1 MARSEARLLFGVMEG
16 LHGLATE
23 SKVLYIALLVEPTLN
38 QAGIG
43 ALRETRWA
51 KETELP
57 LDVTRE
63 ALRELDDKRYVLVDD
78 DTEEVF
84 VRTLIRNDGVADR
97 PNVLWAACRAAEMV
111 RSPRL
116 RRALAQELRKLPPQ
130 PPDKTT
136 KSGGVYVHP
145 DPHTVADKID
155 PGPPS
160 GPEVEPF
167 ANPSRT
173 VPANPSGTLR
183 EPLGNPPR
191 GEPFGNHWRTPG
203 GGGGGGGEGSP
214 PVATHVEIKTAAASR
229 ARARDDAHDETP
241 TTSPPPSPD
250 RTRELIETAGRAV
263 HATIP
268 TAMPT
273 SVRRQLIAV
282 GSDLLAEGT
291 PPDVLT
297 AGLVKWREHPH
308 AGPRLL
314 PHLVADV
321 IRERAGPGP
330 ARRKPTTDQRVEDI
344 LALKTELCGTDS
356 RPPRDLFALP
366 GGAA

>member
-1 MARSEARLLFGVMEG
+1 MEG
-16 LHGLATE
+16 LQGLATE

-38 QAGIG
+38 QAGVG

-51 KETELP
+51 KETELL

-63 ALRELDDKRYVLVDD
+63 ALRELDDKRYVLVDY
-78 DTEEVF
+78 DTEEVL

-116 RRALAQELRKLPPQ
+116 RHTLAQELRKLPPK

-145 DPHTVADKID
+145 DPHAVADKID

-160 GPEVEPF
+160 DPEVEPF
-167 ANPSRT
+167 ENPFRT
-173 VPANPSGTLR
+173 LPANPSGTI
-183 EPLGNPPR
+183 PGPIGNPAG
-191 GEPFGNHWRTPG
+191 GEPFGNHSRTPG
-203 GGGGGGGEGSP
+203 GGGGGGGEGST
-214 PVATHVEIKTAAASR
+214 PVATHVEITTAAASR
-229 ARARDDAHDETP
+229 ARARDETP
-241 TTSPPPSPD
+241 ATSPPPSPD
-250 RTRELIETAGRAV
+250 RAHELIETAGRAV

-268 TAMPT
+268 TAVPT
-273 SVRRQLIAV
+273 SVRRQLIAA

-291 PPDVLT
+291 PPDVLA

-314 PHLVADV
+314 PHLIADV

-330 ARRKPTTDQRVEDI
+330 ARRKPTTDQRVEDV
-344 LALKTELCGTDS
+344 LALKAELCGTGS
-356 RPPRDLFALP
+356 PPPRDLFALP